1 MKLLSLRLHGFKS
14 FADRTTLDFREGVTA
29 IIGSNGCGK
38 SNIADSIRWVLGE
51 QRASAI
57 RGSKMEEVIFQGT
70 ARRRPVNLAEVVL
83 VFDNQ
88 SGRVAVPQTEIEVA
102 RKVFRE
108 GGSEYSLN
116 RNPCRLRDVTGLL
129 RDTGLGSNAYAII
142 EAGMIETL
150 LSDRAEERRMLF
162 EEAAGIGRYKD
173 SRHAATRRLEA
184 AEADLA
190 RLQDLLGEVESKVRT
205 LARQKRRA
213 ERHRELQARR
223 LDLEVAI
230 ARAEIESIGAELGA
244 GELRRAE
251 LQEST
256 RSAATERTTAE
267 ALVEERR
274 LEAATLARS
283 RAEAAERLE
292 QVRRQLDAR
301 EREVLVADERR
312 THATLRIE
320 QLVRERSELAERI
333 ASLASE
339 VERSSEAQHRQ
350 RGVLETLR
358 ERLEERSEEN
368 RSVRHSVQAERAA
381 SDAAAARARD
391 LTREIAGAEGE
402 RAAAERRRREAE
414 ERLTNLSGSR
424 EALSSQLGDLS
435 EQTELW
441 AVRSD
446 EVQGLLDEATERV
459 AYLQEKLA
467 AERAR
472 EQAAR
477 ERLRTAED
485 EVTRLGAQLEA
496 REAFER
502 GYEGFSPAVA
512 AIMAARGRF
521 PGVLGP
527 LADFVGA
534 GAGAVRAPEVE
545 IFLGSLLQ
553 ALVVADLATA
563 RMLRDWFRDEWDEG
577 GTLTLLPLRGNDGSD
592 QGSDVLPTRAE
603 LWVERLLADLRPE
616 DGDPLVRA
624 VPGEARVGREGEMM
638 DARGVVRLTRGT
650 GEGGILARREEVVRL
665 RAGVERAAAEH
676 DLASR
681 ERDGVRRSLAEVEQ
695 SLLEAEERRR
705 VHEAELRRV
714 EMDTAA
720 HQHHRGRLQRD
731 RDTLEQ
737 TLASLER
744 TIAESAAAITKVEA
758 RLVRLSDEVTSSG
771 ADDTRARERLAE
783 LEAVWEEARDQ
794 ESELRV
800 AVARAESDLRETER
814 RLGSARNAS
823 LSAADRLAEIDRE
836 AGELRGS
843 LEGLAGVRERAGD
856 QIQELFGTRDREA
869 AALSLV
875 DARLAEVDSELAEL
889 GERVRAARR
898 GETESG
904 EEGHRLDLAI
914 ADLRSR
920 LERARERLEVE
931 WGRPWDALVASAS
944 PVEDGDPEQWRR
956 ELRATGVQLEGIG
969 PVNMLAVEEH
979 EEEERRLA
987 FLESQRADLVGAR
1000 DDLLN
1005 AIRQIN
1011 RTAREVFMETF
1022 TAVRENF
1029 QRVFQSL
1036 FQGGECD
1043 LWLATPDD
1051 PLESA
1056 IEIQASP
1063 KGKRTQRIHLLSGGE
1078 RTLTALALLFA
1089 LYLVKPSP
1097 FCVLDE
1103 VDAPLDESNVARFLH
1118 LLHDFKAETQFIV
1131 ITHNPRTMEAA
1142 DWVYGVTMEEPGV
1155 STIVGVEMLRDW
1167 VGGSAVA
1174 VNT

>member
-1 MKLLSLRLHGFKS
+1 MRLRSLRLHGFKS
-14 FADRTTLDFREGVTA
+14 FADRTTLDFRAGVTA

-83 VFDNQ
+83 VFDNER
-88 SGRVAVPQTEIEVA
+88 GRVPVPQTEIEVA

-116 RNPCRLRDVTGLL
+116 RNACRLRDVTGLL

-173 SRHAATRRLEA
+173 SRQAAMRRLES

-190 RLQDLLGEVESKVRT
+190 RLQDLLAEVESKVRT

-230 ARAEIESIGAELGA
+230 VRAEVNALGSDLRRAE
-244 GELRRAE
+244 ERRAE

-256 RSAATERTTAE
+256 RGAGVERSTAE
-267 ALVEERR
+267 AMVEERR
-274 LEAATLARS
+274 LEAAQLGRERS
-283 RAEAAERLE
+283 VASEALD

-301 EREVLVADERR
+301 EREVLLAEERR
-312 THATLRIE
+312 THAELRIE
-320 QLVRERSELAERI
+320 QLARERSEVLQRRDALTAEVARSD
-333 ASLASE
+333 AAR
-339 VERSSEAQHRQ
+339 ERH
-350 RGVLETLR
+350 RGVLDALQ
-358 ERLEERSEEN
+358 ERLEERHEEN
-368 RSVRHSVQAERAA
+368 RAIRASVQAERAA
-381 SDAAAARARD
+381 SDAAAARARE
-391 LTREIAGAEGE
+391 LTREIATAEGE

-414 ERLTNLSGSR
+414 ERLGDLTDSR
-424 EALSSQLGDLS
+424 EALRTQLGDLS

-441 AVRSD
+441 AVRAD
-446 EVQGLLDEATERV
+446 EVQALLAAATDRHRE
-459 AYLQEKLA
+459 LQEEIALL
-467 AERAR
+467 RTR
-472 EQAAR
+472 EQHSR
-477 ERLRTAED
+477 EALRTAED
-485 EVTRLGAQLEA
+485 AVSRLSAQVEA
-496 REAFER
+496 REAFEQ

-512 AIMAARGRF
+512 AVMAARERF

-527 LADFVGA
+527 LADFVGTAA
-534 GAGAVRAPEVE
+534 GAERAPAVE
-545 IFLGSLLQ
+545 LFLGPLLQ
-553 ALVVADLATA
+553 ALVVRDMAAA
-563 RMLRDWFRDEWDEG
+563 RRLRDWFRDEWEEG
-577 GTLTLLPLRGNDGSD
+577 GVLTLLPLTAGDGSSLAVGPGD
-592 QGSDVLPTRAE
+592 
-603 LWVERLLADLRPE
+603 WVTRLLDDVEVVP
-616 DGDPLVRA
+616 GDPLAETR
-624 VPGEARVGREGEMM
+624 PGVARVGAGGDLL
-638 DARGVVRLTRGT
+638 DARGIVRLSKEG
-650 GEGGILARREEVVRL
+650 GERGILARREELARL
-665 RAGVERAAAEH
+665 RDELSEAMVERERLARRRDADRGALSVAE
-676 DLASR
+676 
-681 ERDGVRRSLAEVEQ
+681 E
-695 SLLEAEERRR
+695 SLLEADERRR
-705 VHEAELRRV
+705 VHESDLRRV

-720 HQHHRGRLQRD
+720 HRHQHGRLQKD
-731 RDTLEQ
+731 RETLEQ
-737 TLASLER
+737 TLASLEAMVSEA
-744 TIAESAAAITKVEA
+744 TAAMRDTEA
-758 RLVRLSDEVTSSG
+758 RLGELTESVATAGARDVT
-771 ADDTRARERLAE
+771 ARERLTE
-783 LEAVWEEARDQ
+783 LDSIWEEARDQ

-800 AVARAESDLRETER
+800 AVAHAEADLKEAER
-814 RLGSARNAS
+814 RLGSAQHGSA
-823 LSAADRLAEIDRE
+823 SAAARLEEIGRE
-836 AGELRGS
+836 AAELRSS
-843 LEGLAGVRERAGD
+843 LEGLAGVRQRATGE
-856 QIQELFGTRDREA
+856 IQDLFEKRDRQA
-869 AALSLV
+869 AGLSVL

-889 GERVRAARR
+889 GERVRLARR
-898 GETESG
+898 TESEG
-904 EEGHRLDLAI
+904 SEEGHRLDLAI

-931 WGRPWDALVASAS
+931 WGRPWDALVSSAT
-944 PVEDGDPEQWRR
+944 PVGDGDPEEWRR
-956 ELRATGVQLEGIG
+956 ELRATTAQLDGLG

-979 EEEERRLA
+979 EEEERRLV
-987 FLESQRADLVGAR
+987 FLESQRDDLVRAR

-1029 QRVFQSL
+1029 HRVFQSL

-1043 LWLATPDD
+1043 LWLANPDD

-1103 VDAPLDESNVARFLH
+1103 VDAPLDESNVARFIQ
-1118 LLHDFKAETQFIV
+1118 LLHDFKEETQFIV

-1155 STIVGVEMLRDW
+1155 STIVGVEMLDAW
-1167 VGGSAVA
+1167 AGATVVA

>member
-1 MKLLSLRLHGFKS
+1 MRLRSLRLHGFKS

-29 IIGSNGCGK
+29 VIGSNGCGK

-70 ARRRPVNLAEVVL
+70 ARRRAVNLAEVVL
-83 VFDNQ
+83 IFDNE
-88 SGRVAVPQTEIEVA
+88 SGRVPVPQTEIEVA

-150 LSDRAEERRMLF
+150 LSDRAEERRLLF

-173 SRHAATRRLEA
+173 SRHAAMRRLES

-190 RLQDLLGEVESKVRT
+190 RLQDLLAEVEAKVRA

-213 ERHRELQARR
+213 ERHRELQTRR

-230 ARAEIESIGAELGA
+230 ARAEMDALFAELGMS
-244 GELRRAE
+244 EQRRAE
-251 LQEST
+251 LHDHS
-256 RSAATERTTAE
+256 RSAGAERATAE
-267 ALVEERR
+267 ARVEERR
-274 LEAATLARS
+274 IEAARLGRD
-283 RAEAAERLE
+283 RAAAAERLE
-292 QVRRQLDAR
+292 GVRRRLDER
-301 EREVLVADERR
+301 EREVLLADERR
-312 THATLRIE
+312 THAELRIQ
-320 QLVRERSELAERI
+320 QLARERAEVQQRI
-333 ASLASE
+333 ASLAAE
-339 VERSSEAQHRQ
+339 VERSGEARDRQ
-350 RGVLETLR
+350 RGALETYQ

-368 RSVRHSVQAERAA
+368 RSVRAAVMAERAA
-381 SDAAAARARD
+381 SDAAAARAQE
-391 LTREIAGAEGE
+391 LAREIAAAEGE
-402 RAAAERRRREAE
+402 RAAVERRRREAE
-414 ERLTNLSGSR
+414 ERLAELAGSR
-424 EALSSQLGDLS
+424 ETLSSQLGDLS
-435 EQTELW
+435 EQTDLW
-441 AVRSD
+441 SVRTD
-446 EVQGLLDEATERV
+446 EVQALLRAAVDRQAQLR
-459 AYLQEKLA
+459 EKLA
-467 AERAR
+467 SLRSR
-472 EQAAR
+472 EQSAR
-477 ERLRTAED
+477 DELRTAED
-485 EVTRLGAQLEA
+485 AVTRLGAQMEA
-496 REAFER
+496 RDAFER
-502 GYEGFSPAVA
+502 GYEGFAPAVA
-512 AIMAARGRF
+512 AIMAERQRF

-527 LADFVGA
+527 LADFLGDVA
-534 GAGAVRAPEVE
+534 GAARAPAVE
-545 IFLGSLLQ
+545 SYLGPLLQ
-553 ALVVADLATA
+553 ALVVRDLATV
-563 RMLRDWFRDEWDEG
+563 RSLRDWFRDRWDEG
-577 GTLTLLPLRGNDGSD
+577 GTLTLLPLSD
-592 QGSDVLPTRAE
+592 RRDHRLPDRPEA
-603 LWVERLLADLRPE
+603 WVARLLDGLDTGE
-616 DGDPLVRA
+616 GDPLQAFPAAGARIGPA
-624 VPGEARVGREGEMM
+624 GEIV
-638 DARGVVRLTRGT
+638 DSRGIVRLTRDP
-650 GEGGILARREEVVRL
+650 GEGGILARREELERL
-665 RAGVERAAAEH
+665 RAQHRTAVTGRDRLAAA
-676 DLASR
+676 
-681 ERDGVRRSLAEVEQ
+681 RDAVRAE
-695 SLLEAEERRR
+695 LTAAEEALIEVDESRR

-720 HQHHRGRLQRD
+720 HQHHRGRLQQD
-731 RDTLEQ
+731 RE
-737 TLASLER
+737 SLER
-744 TIAESAAAITKVEA
+744 TLQSLDRSIAEAGAALAVVEE
-758 RLVRLSDEVTSSG
+758 RLVRLSEAVASVG
-771 ADDTRARERLAE
+771 ADDVRARERLTE
-783 LEAVWEEARDQ
+783 LERAWEEARDH

-800 AVARAESDLRETER
+800 AVARAEAELRETER
-814 RLGSARNAS
+814 RLGSARQGSAS
-823 LSAADRLAEIDRE
+823 ATDRVASIDRE
-836 AGELRGS
+836 AAELRDT
-843 LEGLAGVRERAGD
+843 LEGLSGVRERAGGE
-856 QIQELFGTRDREA
+856 IQELFEARDREA
-869 AALSLV
+869 GALALL

-920 LERARERLEVE
+920 LERSRERLEVE
-931 WGRPWDALVASAS
+931 WGRPWDGLVASAN
-944 PVEDGDPEQWRR
+944 PVDGGDPEEWRR
-956 ELRATGVQLEGIG
+956 ELRAAGVQLEGIG
-969 PVNMLAVEEH
+969 PVNMLALEEH
-979 EEEERRLA
+979 EEEERRLN
-987 FLESQRADLVGAR
+987 FLVSQRDDLVRAR

-1011 RTAREVFMETF
+1011 RTARDVFMETF

-1103 VDAPLDESNVARFLH
+1103 VDAPLDESNVARFIH
-1118 LLHDFKAETQFIV
+1118 LLQDFKAETQFIV

-1155 STIVGVEMLRDW
+1155 STIVGVEMLREW
-1167 VGGSAVA
+1167 VGGAGVA